1 LQQDALKE
9 AGCEKIIIEQMSG
22 EVSDRPAFREAL
34 DYARSGDTV
43 IVWKLD
49 RLARSMK
56 QLVDVTAYGTLTG
69 HLTRALKTL
78 GLKREPRDVTPT
90 LQNYLDARQQPE
102 EEDAD

>member
-1 LQQDALKE
+1 VQ
-9 AGCEKIIIEQMSG
+9 
-22 EVSDRPAFREAL
+22 
-34 DYARSGDTV
+34 
-43 IVWKLD
+43 
-49 RLARSMK
+49 LARRCAFISTQCEVMEEK
-56 QLVDVTAYGTLTG
+56 SATGETFDVTAYGTLTG